1 MTTLKRACTVVSS
14 SLYIIIDLK
23 VMKEYFEDLYQ
34 PNESSLGSVSQM
46 PSVGGEILPA
56 DVLGV
61 VPQSADLKQM
71 RCRS

>member
-1 MTTLKRACTVVSS
+1 
-14 SLYIIIDLK
+14 
-23 VMKEYFEDLYQ
+23 MKEYFEDLYQ

-46 PSVGGEILPA
+46 PSVGSEILPA

-71 RCRS
+71 KCGS

>member
-1 MTTLKRACTVVSS
+1 
-14 SLYIIIDLK
+14 
-23 VMKEYFEDLYQ
+23 MKEYFEDLYQ

-71 RCRS
+71 RCGS